1 MKLYV
6 SKAEDRDQVIVI
18 LARNGYTVRQ
28 GKEKDPK
35 NNKTV
40 TFVEVIEKRQGLK
53 VACLEEIAFK
63 QGWIDEKRLEQVALP
78 MIKNQYGQY
87 LMRLINK

>member
-28 GKEKDPK
+28 GKEKDPRS
-35 NNKTV
+35 NKTV
-40 TFVEVIEKRQGLK
+40 TFVDTRLSLK
-53 VACLEEIAFK
+53 YTCS
-63 QGWIDEKRLEQVALP
+63 G
-78 MIKNQYGQY
+78 MIV
-87 LMRLINK
+87 

>member
-6 SKAEDRDQVIVI
+6 SKTEDRDKMVVI

-28 GKEKDPK
+28 GKEKDPE

-40 TFVEVIEKRQGLK
+40 TFVEVIENGK
-53 VACLEEIAFK
+53 
-63 QGWIDEKRLEQVALP
+63 
-78 MIKNQYGQY
+78 
-87 LMRLINK
+87 

>member
-28 GKEKDPK
+28 GKEKKPGDK
-35 NNKTV
+35 VATA
-40 TFVEVIEKRQGLK
+40 FVEVIEHGRS
-53 VACLEEIAFK
+53 E
-63 QGWIDEKRLEQVALP
+63 
-78 MIKNQYGQY
+78 
-87 LMRLINK
+87 

>member
-28 GKEKDPK
+28 GSPPR
-35 NNKTV
+35 TAR
-40 TFVEVIEKRQGLK
+40 KR
-53 VACLEEIAFK
+53 
-63 QGWIDEKRLEQVALP
+63 
-78 MIKNQYGQY
+78 
-87 LMRLINK
+87 

>member
-6 SKAEDRDQVIVI
+6 SKTEDRDQMVVI

-35 NNKTV
+35 SNRTV
-40 TFVEVIEKRQGLK
+40 TFVEVIENGK
-53 VACLEEIAFK
+53 
-63 QGWIDEKRLEQVALP
+63 
-78 MIKNQYGQY
+78 
-87 LMRLINK
+87 